1 MTTGERIKM
10 VRKAQGL
17 NQSDFAKEI
26 AISTTS
32 VCQLETGRYNIS
44 RSTKHL
50 LCQRFHINPEWL
62 DTGEGEMYTN
72 AETAEGIVPD
82 LVTVL
87 NDNSRL
93 LKAVK
98 LAIETFSV
106 EDWKKLNAFVES
118 LGDVQNDNRDED

>member
-98 LAIETFSV
+98 IAIETFSV

>member
-98 LAIETFSV
+98 IAIETFSV
-106 EDWKKLNAFVES
+106 EDWKKLNTFVES

>member
-1 MTTGERIKM
+1 MTTGERIKI

-98 LAIETFSV
+98 IAIETFSV

>member
-98 LAIETFSV
+98 IAIETFSV

-118 LGDVQNDNRDED
+118 LGDVKNDNRDED